1 MSLDFKPMTISVALN
16 LARRYYDE
24 KTYAHALR
32 VAGYV
37 VDNKAIPADFRDECV
52 CLAIM
57 HDLLEDTDYKP
68 CDIPENFKIALEF
81 LTKPKEMPYKEYCQ
95 NLQCDRGTGPRICAY
110 FVKLAD
116 MKDHLNLKDTL
127 TDKLKNKYL
136 EGLAELL

>member
-1 MSLDFKPMTISVALN
+1 MSLDFKPMTISVALD
-16 LARRYYDE
+16 LARQYYDE

-32 VAGYV
+32 VAGYI
-37 VDNKAIPADFRDECV
+37 VDNKAIPVDFRDECV

-68 CDIPENFKIALEF
+68 YDIPENFKIALEL
-81 LTKPKEMPYKEYCQ
+81 LTKPKEMSYKEYCQ
-95 NLQCDRGTGPRICAY
+95 SLQCSRGTGPKICAY

-127 TDKLKNKYL
+127 SDRLKNKYL
-136 EGLAELL
+136 EGLAILL

>member
-1 MSLDFKPMTISVALN
+1 MSLDFKPMTISVALD
-16 LARRYYDE
+16 LARQYYDE
-24 KTYAHALR
+24 KTYAHVLR

-68 CDIPENFKIALEF
+68 YDIPENFKIALEL
-81 LTKPKEMPYKEYCQ
+81 LTKPKEMSYKEYCQ
-95 NLQCDRGTGPRICAY
+95 NLQCGRGTGPRICAY

-136 EGLAELL
+136 EGLAILL

>member
-1 MSLDFKPMTISVALN
+1 MSLDFKPMTISVALD
-16 LARRYYDE
+16 LARQYYDE

-37 VDNKAIPADFRDECV
+37 ADNKAIPANLRDECI

-57 HDLLEDTDYKP
+57 HDLLEDTDYRP
-68 CDIPENFKIALEF
+68 DDIPENFKIALEL
-81 LTKPKEMPYKEYCQ
+81 LTKPKEMSYKEYCQ
-95 NLQCDRGTGPRICAY
+95 SLQCSRGTGPRICAY

-116 MKDHLNLKDTL
+116 MKDHLSLKDTL
-127 TDKLKNKYL
+127 TDKLKAKYL